1 MPFSSS
7 SESSGSESDYEPEE
21 SNGTTSE
28 WGYKGETGP
37 ENWGSIR
44 EEWAIANTGEHQSP
58 IDLSDAVPETYTP
71 LQFTDAYFEDIE
83 GALFNNGHTV
93 EFEVEQPNEL
103 IMTEGPFMEEKYKFL
118 QLHFH
123 WGSKNKQGCEH
134 TIEGKRY
141 SMEMHMVH
149 INSKYLNDD
158 GSVDPVAYQTSDGLA
173 VLGFMFKVKSSEEFE
188 PINSVMSEIETL
200 KFMEINEKMHGVK
213 MNLGE
218 FLKQVLE
225 GGFFSYSGSLTT
237 PGCNECVNW
246 LVFKKP
252 IKIAKDQ
259 IKSIRKIKD
268 QDGHKEA
275 DNFRPVQNRNDR
287 IVTFSFAHMTR
298 S

>member
-44 EEWAIANTGEHQSP
+44 EEWAIANTGERQSP

-103 IMTEGPFMEEKYKFL
+103 IVTEGPFMQENYKFL

-149 INSKYLNDD
+149 VNSKYLNDD
-158 GSVDPVAYQTSDGLA
+158 GTVDPVAKQTSDGLA

-200 KFMEINEKMHGVK
+200 KSMKINEKMHGVK

-259 IKSIRKIKD
+259 IKSMRKIKD
-268 QDGHKEA
+268 QDGHTVA

-287 IVTFSFAHMTR
+287 IVTFSFAHMTK